1 MSVSV
6 PPTELVDQL
15 DEDGAVVGAVTRR
28 DMRAQNLRHRSV
40 AVVVINSRQE
50 VLVHRRADWKDVWPS
65 RWDLAFGGVVGA
77 GEAWEDAARRELAEE
92 AGVAAPL
99 EYLGEDT
106 YADDQVREVTRVYLA
121 RSDGPFTYAD
131 GEVSATSW
139 VPLAG
144 VAEWVRTQQ
153 ICPDTV
159 ALVLPRLD
167 AP

>member
-6 PPTELVDQL
+6 PSTELVDQL
-15 DEDGAVVGAVTRR
+15 DEAGAVVGSVTRG
-28 DMRAQNLRHRSV
+28 DMRALNLRHRSV
-40 AVVVINSRQE
+40 AVVVVNSRQQ

-77 GEAWEDAARRELAEE
+77 GEAWEEAARRELAEE

-106 YADDQVREVTRVYLA
+106 YADDDVREVARVYLA
-121 RSDGPFTYAD
+121 RSDGPFVHAD
-131 GEVSATSW
+131 GEVTATKW

-144 VAEWVRTQQ
+144 VAEWVSAHQL
-153 ICPDTV
+153 CPDTV

>member
-1 MSVSV
+1 MSLSV
-6 PPTELVDQL
+6 PSTELVDQL
-15 DEDGAVVGAVTRR
+15 DEAGAVVGAVTRR
-28 DMRAQNLRHRSV
+28 DMRAHNLRHRSV
-40 AVVVINSRQE
+40 AVVVVNSHLE

-77 GEAWEDAARRELAEE
+77 GEAWEEAARRELAEE
-92 AGVAAPL
+92 AGVAVQL

-106 YADDQVREVTRVYLA
+106 YADDEVREVTRVYLA
-121 RSDGPFTYAD
+121 RCDGPFTHAD
-131 GEVSATSW
+131 GEVSATKW

-144 VAEWVRTQQ
+144 LAEWVRTHQL
-153 ICPDTV
+153 CPDTV